1 MAELRTHRD
10 LTEHGETAIVSA
22 LLSLPGTYTVLPHL
36 VLPGQQWQHDP
47 DDIDS
52 VVLGPNGVFL
62 LEYKHW
68 HGRIEVSAG
77 GAWEHFFVAGGHEE
91 RANPLPFLDEKRR
104 CLLQFLAD
112 RQLTHLPV
120 SVALVFPDRS
130 TLEGAG
136 REGAYAAVGG
146 VPLLALHE
154 VAAWLTGA
162 GEPGSL
168 GKEVQSAIAEHLRP
182 NSPRKLVNQYQLS
195 TRLSRTENKTTYLA
209 YDTVLE
215 RPVLMQ
221 ELSYDPYQQP
231 AQLERV
237 RNELLREAKL
247 TMQLK
252 HENIVAVEHVIPR
265 DDCYYVVTEWIDN
278 CQPLGQQLA
287 RKGPAPLP
295 VVDAVHIALSVATAL
310 EYAHAQGIVHRD
322 VRPDNVLVAPGGI
335 VKVANFGHAKKADL
349 GTRSTFDLRQMAQ
362 ENPYVAPE
370 FRLGATGHH
379 QVDQRADIFS
389 LGAML
394 YQLLT
399 GRVPHHMDEKYY
411 EAPSSL
417 NPEVP
422 HALDAII
429 EKALRFDPA
438 QRYSTMAAFR
448 ERLANWQ
455 AAPAEP
461 ATRYT
466 ERKLVKRTRNS
477 LVYQAFDVKL
487 QRHVALKKLLL
498 DPRLTEGERSPQLK
512 QLLRE
517 AQLASSLVHPHIVAV
532 FDHFVED
539 GDGYI
544 VMEWLEGQN
553 LREALDGKA
562 RFSFA
567 QVKQIAQQVG
577 EALQYAHHQGV
588 VHRDI
593 KPENIIFHEGQATVL
608 DFGIAHTAERGGS
621 GDIQKTAGTARYMA
635 PEVLTGTEVDVRAD
649 IFSLGVV
656 LYELITGHYPYE
668 ASIIMARY
676 TVQLMQ
682 PPVPASTLNIDCPTE
697 VDPVLA
703 RALEIDP
710 DRRYPTMA
718 EFLTQFLSLESQRP
732 TRRGDREDRGLG
744 WPVLVGVSALVFLG
758 MAAVGV
764 TLTHSYRTM
773 FTSALNPLPSPSVLA
788 NASPSALPTE
798 SPSPS
803 PSPTPTA
810 PPTASAA
817 TWTSAP
823 MTVADVTLQVDH
835 VAVANGR
842 TVVTLKVDNHSGEAV
857 SFLNRNDRPDLFQM
871 TDDRGRN
878 YTQSLDLISVDPQL
892 LRVEPGASVTGTFSL
907 LEEVNQ
913 DASAIEL
920 VLKEYGGKGRKFG
933 LRSMKLVESGR

>member
-1 MAELRTHRD
+1 MAELRTHRE

-22 LLSLPGTYTVLPHL
+22 LLSLPAAYTVLPHL

-68 HGRIEVSAG
+68 HGRIQAETDG
-77 GAWEHFFVAGGHEE
+77 PWEHQFVAGGAER
-91 RANPLPFLDEKRR
+91 RANPLPYLDEKRR
-104 CLLQFLAD
+104 CLLKFLAD

-120 SVALVFPDRS
+120 RVALVFPDRS
-130 TLEGAG
+130 TPVDPQGVEVT
-136 REGAYAAVGG
+136 EVGG
-146 VPLLALHE
+146 IPLLPLTQ
-154 VAAWLTGA
+154 VAAWVPTA
-162 GEPGSL
+162 GEAGSL

-182 NSPRKLVNQYQLS
+182 NSPRRLVNQYQLS
-195 TRLSRTENKTTYLA
+195 TRLSRTENRTTYLA

-221 ELSYDPYQQP
+221 ELAYDPYQQP

-265 DDCYYVVTEWIDN
+265 DDCYYVVTEWLDN
-278 CQPLGQQLA
+278 CQSLGAQLA
-287 RKGPAPLP
+287 RRGPTALPLE
-295 VVDAVHIALSVATAL
+295 DAVHTALSVASAL

-322 VRPDNVLVAPGGI
+322 VRPDNVLVAPGGV

-370 FRLGATGHH
+370 FRLGQTGHH
-379 QVDQRADIFS
+379 TVDQRADIFS

-399 GRVPHHMDEKYY
+399 GRLPHHMDEKYY
-411 EAPSSL
+411 EPPSSL

-422 HALDAII
+422 PALDMVI

-448 ERLANWQ
+448 ERLATWQ
-455 AAPAEP
+455 AEPTEP

-466 ERKLVKRTRNS
+466 ERRLVMRTRNS

-498 DPRLTEGERSPQLK
+498 DPRLIDVERLPQLK

-532 FDHFVED
+532 FDHFMED

-544 VMEWLEGQN
+544 VMEWLEGLN
-553 LREALDGKA
+553 LRESLDAKA
-562 RFSFA
+562 RFSFG
-567 QVKQIAQQVG
+567 QVKAIAQQVG

-593 KPENIIFHEGQATVL
+593 KPENIIYHENQATVL
-608 DFGIAHTAERGGS
+608 DFGIAFTTERGGT

-635 PEVLTGTEVDVRAD
+635 PEVLIGSDIDVRAD
-649 IFSLGVV
+649 LFSLGVV

-676 TVQLMQ
+676 TVQLMH

-697 VDPVLA
+697 VDAVLA

-710 DRRYPTMA
+710 DKRYPNVA
-718 EFLTQFLSLESQRP
+718 EFLTEFLSLEGSRP
-732 TRRGDREDRGLG
+732 TRRDTTERGWG
-744 WPVLVGVSALVFLG
+744 WPALIGLSAVVFVGFAG
-758 MAAVGV
+758 VGAYM
-764 TLTHSYRTM
+764 THNYKSM
-773 FTSALNPLPSPSVLA
+773 FTGAITPVPSPSLLME
-788 NASPSALPTE
+788 ASPS
-798 SPSPS
+798 
-803 PSPTPTA
+803 
-810 PPTASAA
+810 
-817 TWTSAP
+817 
-823 MTVADVTLQVDH
+823 
-835 VAVANGR
+835 
-842 TVVTLKVDNHSGEAV
+842 VVTRQELETRVWGEE
-857 SFLNRNDRPDLFQM
+857 LPDS
-871 TDDRGRN
+871 D
-878 YTQSLDLISVDPQL
+878 S
-892 LRVEPGASVTGTFSL
+892 LRVH
-907 LEEVNQ
+907 
-913 DASAIEL
+913 IH
-920 VLKEYGGKGRKFG
+920 G
-933 LRSMKLVESGR
+933 LRA

>member
-22 LLSLPGTYTVLPHL
+22 LLSLPAGYTVLPHL

-68 HGRIEVSAG
+68 QGTIHVAADGP
-77 GAWEHFFVAGGHEE
+77 WEHVFVAGGREE
-91 RANPLPFLDEKRR
+91 RANPLPYLDEKRR

-120 SVALVFPDRS
+120 HVALVFPDRS
-130 TLEGAG
+130 GLEGAAG
-136 REGAYAAVGG
+136 EGELATVGG
-146 VPLLALHE
+146 VPLLPLHR
-154 VAAWLTGA
+154 VAAWLPRA
-162 GEPGSL
+162 AEPGSL
-168 GKEVQSAIAEHLRP
+168 SKDVQSAIAEHLRP
-182 NSPRKLVNQYQLS
+182 NSPRRLVNQYQLS

-265 DDCYYVVTEWIDN
+265 DDCYYVVTEWLDN
-278 CQPLGQQLA
+278 CQTLGQQLA
-287 RKGPAPLP
+287 RKGPTPLD
-295 VVDAVHIALSVATAL
+295 VEEGVHIALCVASAL

-379 QVDQRADIFS
+379 TVDQRADIFS

-399 GRVPHHMDEKYY
+399 GRLPHHMDEKYY
-411 EAPSSL
+411 EQPSSL
-417 NPEVP
+417 NPAVP
-422 HALDAII
+422 PALDAVI

-438 QRYSTMAAFR
+438 QRYSTMSAFR
-448 ERLANWQ
+448 DRLTNW
-455 AAPAEP
+455 AGALGEP

-466 ERKLVKRTRNS
+466 ERRLVKRTRNS

-498 DPRLTEGERSPQLK
+498 DPRLTEAERHPQLK

-517 AQLASSLVHPHIVAV
+517 AQLASSLVHSHIVAV

-553 LREALDGKA
+553 LREALDAKS

-567 QVKQIAQQVG
+567 QIKAIAQQVG

-593 KPENIIFHEGQATVL
+593 KPENIIFHENQATVL
-608 DFGIAHTAERGGS
+608 DFGIAFTMERGGT

-635 PEVLTGTEVDVRAD
+635 PEVLVGNDIDVRAD

-676 TVQLMQ
+676 TVQLVH
-682 PPVPASTLNIDCPTE
+682 PPVPASTLNIDCPSE
-697 VDPVLA
+697 VDSVLA
-703 RALEIDP
+703 RALEVDP
-710 DRRYPTMA
+710 DKRFPTMA
-718 EFLTQFLSLESQRP
+718 DFLTQFLSLESSRP
-732 TRRGDREDRGLG
+732 TRRERDERGWG
-744 WPVLVGVSALVFLG
+744 WPALIGVSAVVFVVF
-758 MAAVGV
+758 AATGAYM
-764 TLTHSYRTM
+764 TQHYKAM
-773 FTSALNPLPSPSVLA
+773 FTSALNPVPSPSLLA
-788 NASPSALPTE
+788 GAEPSPEASL

-803 PSPTPTA
+803 PSPEPSPSPARTA
-810 PPTASAA
+810 N
-817 TWTSAP
+817 WTSAP
-823 MTVADVTLQVDH
+823 MTIDDVTVRVDRVR
-835 VAVANGR
+835 VASGR
-842 TVVTLKVDNHSGEAV
+842 TVVTLSVNNRSGEAV
-857 SFLNRNDRPDLFQM
+857 SFLNRNDRPDLFQF
-871 TDDRGRN
+871 TDDHGRN

-892 LRVEPGASVTGTFSL
+892 LRVEPGSAVSGTFSL

-913 DASAIEL
+913 DAGAIEL
-920 VLKEYGGKGRKFG
+920 LLKEYGGKGRTFG
-933 LRSMKLVESGR
+933 LRSLTASGGR

>member
-1 MAELRTHRD
+1 
-10 LTEHGETAIVSA
+10 
-22 LLSLPGTYTVLPHL
+22 
-36 VLPGQQWQHDP
+36 
-47 DDIDS
+47 
-52 VVLGPNGVFL
+52 
-62 LEYKHW
+62 
-68 HGRIEVSAG
+68 
-77 GAWEHFFVAGGHEE
+77 
-91 RANPLPFLDEKRR
+91 
-104 CLLQFLAD
+104 
-112 RQLTHLPV
+112 
-120 SVALVFPDRS
+120 
-130 TLEGAG
+130 
-136 REGAYAAVGG
+136 
-146 VPLLALHE
+146 
-154 VAAWLTGA
+154 
-162 GEPGSL
+162 
-168 GKEVQSAIAEHLRP
+168 
-182 NSPRKLVNQYQLS
+182 
-195 TRLSRTENKTTYLA
+195 
-209 YDTVLE
+209 
-215 RPVLMQ
+215 MQ

-278 CQPLGQQLA
+278 CSTLGQLLA
-287 RKGPAPLP
+287 RRGPEALP
-295 VVDAVHIALSVATAL
+295 VAEAVHTALSVATAL

-370 FRLGATGHH
+370 FRLGQTGHH

-399 GRVPHHMDEKYY
+399 GRLPHHMDEKYY
-411 EAPSSL
+411 EPPSSL

-422 HALDAII
+422 PAIDAII

-455 AAPAEP
+455 ATPAEP

-466 ERKLVKRTRNS
+466 ERKLVKRTRSS

-498 DPRLTEGERSPQLK
+498 DARLTEAERTPQLK

-553 LREALDGKA
+553 LREALDAKA
-562 RFSFA
+562 RFGFGA
-567 QVKQIAQQVG
+567 VKAIAQQVG

-593 KPENIIFHEGQATVL
+593 KPENIIYHENQATVL
-608 DFGIAHTAERGGS
+608 DFGIAHTAQGGNS
-621 GDIQKTAGTARYMA
+621 NDIQKTAGTARYMA

-676 TVQLMQ
+676 TVQLMH
-682 PPVPASTLNIDCPTE
+682 PPVPASTLNIDCPSE
-697 VDPVLA
+697 VDAVLA

-710 DRRYPTMA
+710 DRRFPTMA

-732 TRRGDREDRGLG
+732 HRRERDDRGLG
-744 WPVLVGVSALVFLG
+744 WPVLVGLSAVVFVG

-764 TLTHSYRTM
+764 ALTHSYRTM
-773 FTSALNPLPSPSVLA
+773 FDVKPVPSPTVLA
-788 NASPSALPTE
+788 EASPSPGPSD
-798 SPSPS
+798 SPSPTPS
-803 PSPTPTA
+803 PSPTATA
-810 PPTASAA
+810 APQVNWS
-817 TWTSAP
+817 SAP
-823 MTVADVTLQVDH
+823 MTIDAVTVQVDR
-835 VAVANGR
+835 VAVENGR
-842 TVVTLKVDNHSGEAV
+842 TVVTLRVDNRSGEAI
-857 SFLNRNDRPDLFQM
+857 SFLNRNDRPDLFQIS
-871 TDDRGRN
+871 DDRGRN
-878 YTQSLDLISVDPQL
+878 YSQSLDLISVDPQL
-892 LRVEPGASVTGTFSL
+892 LRIEPGNAVTGSFTL
-907 LEEVNQ
+907 LEEVSR

-920 VLKEYGGKGRKFG
+920 TLKEYGGKGRKFS
-933 LRSMKLVESGR
+933 LRSMKLEGR